1 MLLEEGV
8 CYDQRVLL
16 AIKFSLAR
24 QEMPVKRETVLAH
37 SIHQSPM
44 VGLHRQESSRYP
56 ENRDAA
62 VVREGS
68 LEEMPV

>member
-1 MLLEEGV
+1 
-8 CYDQRVLL
+8 
-16 AIKFSLAR
+16 
-24 QEMPVKRETVLAH
+24 MPVKRETVLAH

-44 VGLHRQESSRYP
+44 VSLHRQESSRYP

-68 LEEMPV
+68 LVITFKQKPGRIKKK